1 MKLEKIKLT
10 QVSENEVNPRR
21 ITEGNLNKLI
31 NSILVFPKMLELRPI
46 VIDEAMKPLGGN
58 MRIKALT
65 YIATLNIEE
74 LKQRLQS
81 IYDFSKKTKKQK
93 QEVES
98 YWEEWLNNKT
108 VHVVR
113 ANMLTAEEQEQFVI
127 KDNVSFGEWNFET
140 LKNWDNDALN
150 DWGLDIDLNT
160 PIIEATEIAPG
171 DTDDGTQQ
179 DKEEQNIIPQESL
192 PEELQGIDIAPQEL
206 PKLQGDGETKN
217 EYISISYTDDQAD
230 ILAEIVGISPDKLYS
245 KIVWNINELL
255 ELKTKKNE

>member
-46 VIDEAMKPLGGN
+46 VIDESMKPLGGN

-74 LKQRLQS
+74 LKQRLHS

-98 YWEEWLNNKT
+98 YWE
-108 VHVVR
+108 
-113 ANMLTAEEQEQFVI
+113 
-127 KDNVSFGEWNFET
+127 
-140 LKNWDNDALN
+140 
-150 DWGLDIDLNT
+150 
-160 PIIEATEIAPG
+160 
-171 DTDDGTQQ
+171 
-179 DKEEQNIIPQESL
+179 
-192 PEELQGIDIAPQEL
+192 
-206 PKLQGDGETKN
+206 
-217 EYISISYTDDQAD
+217 
-230 ILAEIVGISPDKLYS
+230 
-245 KIVWNINELL
+245 
-255 ELKTKKNE
+255 